1 MRILIIVF
9 FLMNLNDKTIWI
21 TGASSGIGEAIAKE
35 FSKLNI
41 TLILSARRKEE
52 LERVKKECASNKNIH
67 IYPLDLEQN
76 DKAETW
82 VADVLKLTP
91 KVDIL
96 INNGG
101 VGHMGN
107 VIKMDA
113 AVERKVMEVNF
124 WGQVML
130 TKAIL
135 PHFME
140 NNEGFICTTGSILGK
155 FGSPGLAAYA
165 ASKHAL
171 YGYYDSL
178 REELRETNIKIMMV
192 TPGFINTNVT
202 LSSYT
207 ANGEVLGK
215 NSVAQEKGMKP
226 QDLAKK
232 LVKAMEKE
240 KKSVLIG
247 KWETFSVPFKNTA
260 PNLFYNAMNF
270 LTQRARKKD

>member
-1 MRILIIVF
+1 MT
-9 FLMNLNDKTIWI
+9 LNEKTIWI

-35 FSKLNI
+35 FSKLNV
-41 TLILSARRKEE
+41 TLVLSARRKEE
-52 LERVKKECASNKNIH
+52 LERVKQECGSDKKIL
-67 IYPLDLEQN
+67 IYPLDLEDN
-76 DKAETW
+76 SNADTW
-82 VADVLKLTP
+82 VSDVLKMTP
-91 KVDIL
+91 KVDVL

-107 VIKMDA
+107 VEKMDA
-113 AVERKVMEVNF
+113 EVERKVMEVNF

-130 TKAIL
+130 TKALL
-135 PHFME
+135 PHFRKR
-140 NNEGFICTTGSILGK
+140 NSGFISITGSILGK

-171 YGYYDSL
+171 YGYFDSL
-178 REELRETNIKIMMV
+178 REELRETNIKTMMV

-207 ANGEVLGK
+207 ADGKVLGK

-226 QDLAKK
+226 EDLAKQ
-232 LVKAMEKE
+232 LIKAIEKE
-240 KKSVLIG
+240 KKSILIG
-247 KWETFSVPFKNTA
+247 KWETLSVPFKNMT

>member
-1 MRILIIVF
+1 
-9 FLMNLNDKTIWI
+9 MNLNNKTIWI

-35 FSKLNI
+35 LSKLSV
-41 TLILSARRKEE
+41 TLVLSARRKEE
-52 LERVKKECASNKNIH
+52 LERVKQECADNKNIH
-67 IYPLDLEQN
+67 IYPLDLEDN
-76 DKAETW
+76 NKAETW

-91 KVDIL
+91 KIDVL

-107 VIKMDA
+107 VIEMDA
-113 AVERKVMEVNF
+113 QVERKVMEVNF

-135 PHFME
+135 PHFIE
-140 NNEGFICTTGSILGK
+140 RNEGLITTTGSILGK

-178 REELRETNIKIMMV
+178 REELRGTNIKVMMV

-207 ANGEVLGK
+207 SDGKVLGK

-226 QDLAKK
+226 AELAKK
-232 LVKAMEKE
+232 FVSAIEKE

-247 KWETFSVPFKNTA
+247 KWETFSVPFKQNA